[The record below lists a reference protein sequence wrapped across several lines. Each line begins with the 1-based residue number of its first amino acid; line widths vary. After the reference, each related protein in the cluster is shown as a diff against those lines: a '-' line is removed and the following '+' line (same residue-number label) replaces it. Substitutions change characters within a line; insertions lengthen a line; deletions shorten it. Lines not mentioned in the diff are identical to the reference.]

1 MRKRAESFSN
11 PARLIGVI
19 AMAALAFLHRV
30 EAAQINDPVPDFH
43 SRILKSPTA
52 EFRFNDVRGK
62 VVYVDFWASW
72 CGPCRMSLPLLDS
85 LFGKFAS
92 RGLVVVGV
100 NQDESDQER
109 DNFMKRFPVRFTL
122 VGDEGHRIAKQ
133 FEVKAM
139 PSGYVVDRKGFIRY
153 IHSGFDANTAQ
164 QLEKE
169 INVLLQESP

>member
-1 MRKRAESFSN
+1 MEHRAN
-11 PARLIGVI
+11 LLPALATLTRVAL
-19 AMAALAFLHRV
+19 AAALAFLHPA
-30 EAAQINDPVPDFH
+30 EAGQVNDPVPDFH
-43 SRILKSPTA
+43 SRILKSPAA
-52 EFRFNDVRGK
+52 EFRFSDVRGK

-109 DNFMKRFPVRFTL
+109 DNFMKRIPVRFTL

-139 PSGYVVDRKGFIRY
+139 PSGYIVDRKGFIRY
-153 IHSGFDANTAQ
+153 IHPGFDANTAQ

-169 INVLLQESP
+169 INVLLQEPP